1 MHKKGH
7 YGATLL
13 GYAPLGAVTLA
24 VGFEAAAVTGGAVAV
39 ALAMVPDLDMK
50 IPGVA
55 HRGVTHTVRFA
66 LAIGA
71 VTGTVGVALA
81 AVGGAPVAVAVGAG
95 VFGFV
100 TGAVAIGSHIAADAL
115 TPMGVELFVR
125 RRTALFARPRP
136 CGQPDRQL
144 RTSRRRRRRGRPRV
158 DRGVGRGGRR
168 CVSKVNPFVRSR

>member
-24 VGFEAAAVTGGAVAV
+24 VGFEAAAVVGGAVAV

-71 VTGTVGVALA
+71 VIGTVGAALM
-81 AVGGAPVAVAVGAG
+81 AVGGAPIAVAVGAG

-115 TPMGVELFVR
+115 TPMGVEPFGDDGPHYSLDLVR
-125 RRTALFARPRP
+125 AANPIANYALLVA
-136 CGQPDRQL
+136 GAVAVGL
-144 RTSRRRRRRGRPRV
+144 AWIVGSAV
-158 DRGVGRGGRR
+158 ASVGV
-168 CVSKVNPFVRSR
+168 